1 MGWSNLGQ
9 KLARIGRDTKNGVQ
23 KMSDSVSIK
32 GRISAEKRSLER
44 LFAVIGESVYKEN
57 PDSPRNGLEDEYAAV
72 KVAYANIEKYSK
84 QLDEVNGIVY
94 CPNCGKPADP
104 GDKFCAKCGA
114 RLSPEEGAGAKVAQD
129 FREVGQEVGKLAGSA
144 ADKTGEFFGSAAAK
158 TKNGFTSLKERS
170 AKFVKDTSRKLTRRM
185 EDVPQD
191 PELTGNLQSEQTETG
206 ADTEAQPA
214 DKALAQQAETGA
226 DTEAQPADAALAQQA
241 ADTDTPVKQAEDAKV
256 SARQAADTEVPAHQA
271 QDTEIPAQQAADTEM
286 PAQAAE
292 AETAEISAAEQE
304 KAADEAA
311 EDGKDRKAE
320 S

>member
-57 PDSPRNGLEDEYAAV
+57 PDSPRKGLEDEYAAV

-114 RLSPEEGAGAKVAQD
+114 RLSPEERAGTKVAQD

-144 ADKTGEFFGSAAAK
+144 ADKTGEFFGRAAAK

-191 PELTGNLQSEQTETG
+191 PELTGNLQAEQTETG
-206 ADTEAQPA
+206 V
-214 DKALAQQAETGA
+214 

-241 ADTDTPVKQAEDAKV
+241 ADT
-256 SARQAADTEVPAHQA
+256 EVPAHQA
-271 QDTEIPAQQAADTEM
+271 KDTEIHAQQAPDIEVPAQQ
-286 PAQAAE
+286 AE
-292 AETAEISAAEQE
+292 AETAETPAAEQE
-304 KAADEAA
+304 KAAEAFAKDMKQADKTA
-311 EDGKDRKAE
+311 EDGKDRKTE

>member
-1 MGWSNLGQ
+1 MSWSNLGQ

-57 PDSPRNGLEDEYAAV
+57 PDSPRKGLEDEYAAV

-114 RLSPEEGAGAKVAQD
+114 RLSPEERAGAKVAQD

-191 PELTGNLQSEQTETG
+191 PELTGSLQEE
-206 ADTEAQPA
+206 
-214 DKALAQQAETGA
+214 QAETGTDA
-226 DTEAQPADAALAQQA
+226 EARPADAA
-241 ADTDTPVKQAEDAKV
+241 
-256 SARQAADTEVPAHQA
+256 
-271 QDTEIPAQQAADTEM
+271 PAQQAADTEA
-286 PAQAAE
+286 PAEQAAAAE
-292 AETAEISAAEQE
+292 APAEQAADAGIPAQMADAGPFGQEVKQQTEAETVEASPAEQE
-304 KAADEAA
+304 QAADASAMNVKQADEAA
-311 EDGKDRKAE
+311 EDGKDRKTE

>member
-191 PELTGNLQSEQTETG
+191 PELTGNLQAEQTETG
-206 ADTEAQPA
+206 VDTEAQPV
-214 DKALAQQAETGA
+214 
-226 DTEAQPADAALAQQA
+226 DAALAQ
-241 ADTDTPVKQAEDAKV
+241 
-256 SARQAADTEVPAHQA
+256 QAADTEVPAHQA
-271 QDTEIPAQQAADTEM
+271 KDTEIHAQQAPDIEVPAQQ
-286 PAQAAE
+286 AE
-292 AETAEISAAEQE
+292 AETAETPAAEQE
-304 KAADEAA
+304 KAAEAFAKDMKQADKTA

>member
-191 PELTGNLQSEQTETG
+191 PELTGNLQ
-206 ADTEAQPA
+206 
-214 DKALAQQAETGA
+214 
-226 DTEAQPADAALAQQA
+226 ADAEPSGQELKQQ
-241 ADTDTPVKQAEDAKV
+241 
-256 SARQAADTEVPAHQA
+256 
-271 QDTEIPAQQAADTEM
+271 
-286 PAQAAE
+286 AE
-292 AETAEISAAEQE
+292 AETVEVPAAEQE
-304 KAADEAA
+304 KAAEASAEDVKQADEAA
-311 EDGKDRKAE
+311 EDGKDRKTE

>member
-1 MGWSNLGQ
+1 MSWSNLGQ

-44 LFAVIGESVYKEN
+44 LFAVM
-57 PDSPRNGLEDEYAAV
+57 DSPRKGLEDEYAAV

-114 RLSPEEGAGAKVAQD
+114 RLSPEERAGAKVAQD

-144 ADKTGEFFGSAAAK
+144 ADKTG
-158 TKNGFTSLKERS
+158 LKERS

-191 PELTGNLQSEQTETG
+191 PELTGSLQEE
-206 ADTEAQPA
+206 
-214 DKALAQQAETGA
+214 QAETGTDA
-226 DTEAQPADAALAQQA
+226 EARPADAA
-241 ADTDTPVKQAEDAKV
+241 
-256 SARQAADTEVPAHQA
+256 
-271 QDTEIPAQQAADTEM
+271 PAQQAADTEA
-286 PAQAAE
+286 PAEQAAAAE
-292 AETAEISAAEQE
+292 APAEQAADAGIPAQMADAGPFGQEVKQQTEAETVEASPAEQE
-304 KAADEAA
+304 QAADASAMNVKQADEAV
-311 EDGKDRKAE
+311 EDGKDRKTE

>member
-1 MGWSNLGQ
+1 MSWSNLGQ

-57 PDSPRNGLEDEYAAV
+57 PDSPRKGLEDEYAAV

-114 RLSPEEGAGAKVAQD
+114 RLSPEERAGAKVAQD

-191 PELTGNLQSEQTETG
+191 PELTGSLKEEQVETG
-206 ADTEAQPA
+206 TDAEAR
-214 DKALAQQAETGA
+214 
-226 DTEAQPADAALAQQA
+226 PADAA
-241 ADTDTPVKQAEDAKV
+241 
-256 SARQAADTEVPAHQA
+256 
-271 QDTEIPAQQAADTEM
+271 PAQQAADTEA
-286 PAQAAE
+286 PAEQAAAAE
-292 AETAEISAAEQE
+292 APAEQAADAGIPAQMADAGPFGQEVKQQTEAETVEASPAEQE
-304 KAADEAA
+304 QAADASAMNVKQADEAV
-311 EDGKDRKAE
+311 EDGKDRKTE

>member
-191 PELTGNLQSEQTETG
+191 PELTGNLQAEQTETG
-206 ADTEAQPA
+206 V
-214 DKALAQQAETGA
+214 

-241 ADTDTPVKQAEDAKV
+241 ADT
-256 SARQAADTEVPAHQA
+256 EVPAHQA
-271 QDTEIPAQQAADTEM
+271 KDTEIHAQQ
-286 PAQAAE
+286 AE
-292 AETAEISAAEQE
+292 AETAETPAAEQE
-304 KAADEAA
+304 KAAEAFAKDMKQADKTA

-320 S
+320 L

>member
-144 ADKTGEFFGSAAAK
+144 ADKTGEFFG
-158 TKNGFTSLKERS
+158 R
-170 AKFVKDTSRKLTRRM
+170 DTSRKLTRRM

-191 PELTGNLQSEQTETG
+191 PELTGNLQAEQTETG
-206 ADTEAQPA
+206 V
-214 DKALAQQAETGA
+214 

-241 ADTDTPVKQAEDAKV
+241 ADT
-256 SARQAADTEVPAHQA
+256 EVPAHQA
-271 QDTEIPAQQAADTEM
+271 KDTEIHAQQAPDIEVPAQQ
-286 PAQAAE
+286 AE
-292 AETAEISAAEQE
+292 AETAETPAAEQE
-304 KAADEAA
+304 KAAEAFAKDMKQADKTA